1 MALSQMTEEKS
12 RIAASVASLA
22 PRLRSFVRRQ
32 VTDINEVDDIV
43 QDTLLELVVADQ
55 LMEPIEHLAAWLY
68 RVARNRMIDRF
79 RARSRQAAILAPLQR
94 EEGDLASPILD
105 GWLAPD
111 MAGPDSAYTREL
123 LVDQLLAALEE
134 LPASQ
139 RDVFV
144 AHELDGR
151 SFKDLATETG
161 IAINT
166 LLGRKRAAVQHLRR
180 RLEDIHS
187 EFDS

>member
-68 RVARNRMIDRF
+68 RVARNRIIDRF
-79 RARSRQAAILAPLQR
+79 RARSRQAAILAPFQS
-94 EEGDLASPILD
+94 EDGDLASQILD

-111 MAGPDSAYTREL
+111 MAGPESAYTREL

>member
-1 MALSQMTEEKS
+1 MALSQMTADKS
-12 RIAASVASLA
+12 KIAATVANLA

-32 VTDINEVDDIV
+32 VADVNDVDDIV
-43 QDTLLELVVADQ
+43 QDALLELVVADQ
-55 LMEPIEHLAAWLY
+55 LMKPIEHLAAWLY

-79 RARSRQAAILAPLQR
+79 RARSRQAAILAPFQH
-94 EEGDLASPILD
+94 EDGDLASQILD
-105 GWLAPD
+105 GWLAPEI
-111 MAGPDSAYTREL
+111 AGPESAYTREM
-123 LVDQLLAALEE
+123 LVDQLLVALEE

-161 IAINT
+161 IAVNT
-166 LLGRKRAAVQHLRR
+166 LIGRKRAAVQHLRR
-180 RLEDIHS
+180 RFEDIRS